1 MGGGVTAT
9 EGILGGRQA
18 TTFLTRASWS
28 AGGAFMV
35 LSLILAILSSR
46 AQAPSSI
53 LQQDL
58 QPSAAPTPLLP
69 EADAPAPTPV
79 VPDAGPTGDTGPA
92 EPAPDP

>member
-1 MGGGVTAT
+1 MGGGVSAT

-18 TTFLTRASWS
+18 TTFLTRASWT

-46 AQAPSSI
+46 SQAPSSI

-58 QPSAAPTPLLP
+58 QPSAAPTPFLP
-69 EADAPAPTPV
+69 EGDAPATAPL
-79 VPDAGPTGDTGPA
+79 
-92 EPAPDP
+92 APDVGTPSDEAQTEIPDP